1 MWWDYTYTNCLQFDL
16 NQNSL
21 MSIRKW
27 NKGNTWGCMNCVQHT
42 FSIHI
47 SLVILFYFPSLL
59 SKHFQ
64 CRHLTCR
71 AWFALWLS
79 SRNQKYN
86 VSIYWST
93 CVFSN
98 SRLFVK
104 LQNNLPVMFIS
115 HCLQENENDFLFL
128 IVKKIETLPFWGR
141 YRDIEHWAIFV
152 SSNFEETSMKETEC

>member
-1 MWWDYTYTNCLQFDL
+1 MWWDYTYKNCLQFDL

-79 SRNQKYN
+79 SRNNY
-86 VSIYWST
+86 IT
-93 CVFSN
+93 CQFTEAHVFSATHGFSLN
-98 SRLFVK
+98 SKTICQLCLSRIVYRK
-104 LQNNLPVMFIS
+104 TRMIS
-115 HCLQENENDFLFL
+115 FF
-128 IVKKIETLPFWGR
+128 
-141 YRDIEHWAIFV
+141 
-152 SSNFEETSMKETEC
+152 